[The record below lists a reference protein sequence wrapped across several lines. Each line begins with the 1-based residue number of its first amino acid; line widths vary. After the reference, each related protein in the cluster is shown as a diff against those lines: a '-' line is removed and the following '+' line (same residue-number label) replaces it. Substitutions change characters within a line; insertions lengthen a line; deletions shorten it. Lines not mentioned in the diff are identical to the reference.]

1 VPDRVIYVE
10 AGDEKSVLICFE
22 EGLRHGGLGTVV
34 AELARLSTSV
44 SRRLQLAAE
53 SSGTIGIAIR
63 RWWRDSSRGMRSLRP
78 TRELSTGSLFGPSC
92 YAPIVAADPPDG
104 LVIDV
109 TGCRRYHR
117 LLTLVC
123 STIF

>member
-1 VPDRVIYVE
+1 MINWLKT
-10 AGDEKSVLICFE
+10 AGRFPGGATKQERNGNEV
-22 EGLRHGGLGTVV
+22 HG
-34 AELARLSTSV
+34 
-44 SRRLQLAAE
+44 
-53 SSGTIGIAIR
+53 
-63 RWWRDSSRGMRSLRP
+63 RGM
-78 TRELSTGSLFGPSC
+78 GSGNGRVAGFARDGEPALC

-104 LVIDV
+104 LVIEV